1 MPLVGND
8 LIGNIVGGC
17 PRETGSGYSGS
28 AGLGER
34 GGVLV
39 HHYAGSYVAV
49 DRNTGDRPRS
59 GLIERL
65 SRMMRPVLHFLFPH
79 LSPDSEAARQI
90 SINFIA
96 NILGLGWA
104 ATPAGLK
111 GHGGIKKRKGGYQIM
126 ADPPMILL
134 QQLRICAPF

>member
-59 GLIERL
+59 GADRTSFQNDETGAAF
-65 SRMMRPVLHFLFPH
+65 SFPH

-96 NILGLGWA
+96 NILGLGWQL
-104 ATPAGLK
+104 PCGIK
-111 GHGGIKKRKGGYQIM
+111 GHGGIKKRRKGI
-126 ADPPMILL
+126 
-134 QQLRICAPF
+134 R

>member
-1 MPLVGND
+1 MSRGASQKEYFGIFWHRISGRIGNRERLYAECPLVGND

-59 GLIERL
+59 GADRT
-65 SRMMRPVLHFLFPH
+65 SFQN
-79 LSPDSEAARQI
+79 DEA
-90 SINFIA
+90 
-96 NILGLGWA
+96 GA
-104 ATPAGLK
+104 AFSFSASFSG
-111 GHGGIKKRKGGYQIM
+111 Q
-126 ADPPMILL
+126 
-134 QQLRICAPF
+134 